1 MTLVRW
7 TPKPVSLFDDFNGI
21 LNSVFDEN
29 WDNSTKMSTAWS
41 PAIDVQ
47 ESGKSFFIYA
57 DLPGLS
63 KSDIK
68 VSIENNTLSIS
79 GKKERLKN
87 EDNDSFHY
95 RERNYG
101 SFNRSFKLT
110 KNVDDKKISAKFS
123 DGVLSITI
131 PKLKNA
137 LTTNKTIKIN

>member
-7 TPKPVSLFDDFNGI
+7 TPKPVSFFNDFNGI
-21 LNSVFDEN
+21 LNSVFEEG
-29 WDNSTKMSTAWS
+29 WDNSTEISTAWS

-68 VSIENNTLSIS
+68 VNIENNILSIS

-95 RERNYG
+95 RERSYG

-110 KNVDDKKISAKFS
+110 KNVDDKKISANFS
-123 DGVLSITI
+123 DGVLSIAI

-137 LTTNKTIKIN
+137 LTTDRTIKIN

>member
-7 TPKPVSLFDDFNGI
+7 TPKPVSLFNDFNGI
-21 LNSVFDEN
+21 LNSVFEDD
-29 WDNSTKMSTAWS
+29 WDNSTEISTAWS

-63 KSDIK
+63 KGDIK
-68 VSIENNTLSIS
+68 VNVENNTLSIS

-87 EDNDSFHY
+87 EEVDSFHY
-95 RERNYG
+95 RERSYG
-101 SFNRSFKLT
+101 SFKRSFKLT
-110 KNVDDKKISAKFS
+110 KNVDDKKISANFS

-131 PKLKNA
+131 PKLKSA
-137 LTTNKTIKIN
+137 LTTERTIKIN